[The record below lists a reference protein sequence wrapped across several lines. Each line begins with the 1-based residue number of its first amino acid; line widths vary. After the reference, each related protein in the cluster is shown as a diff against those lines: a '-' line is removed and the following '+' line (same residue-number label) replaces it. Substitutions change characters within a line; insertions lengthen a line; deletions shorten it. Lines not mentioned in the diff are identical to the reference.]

1 MKFDLHNLKG
11 KKISDLQLEDTVF
24 GIEPNR
30 GVVRQAIL
38 AELTNMRQGTH
49 STKNRAL
56 VRGGGKKPFK
66 QKGRGGARAGTIR
79 SPLWRGGGTVFGPEP
94 HVYKHKLPKKISLL
108 ARKSILSEKV
118 KSNELFVVEDL
129 NVKSPKTA
137 DFYTIL
143 KDLNFEKKKITILV
157 SANDRNLD
165 LAVRNLRNVYL
176 VDSRKASAY
185 DLIDCNQL
193 IVEKSSIDILTNLLS
208 VN

>member
-1 MKFDLHNLKG
+1 MKFDLHNLNG
-11 KKISDLQLEDTVF
+11 KKVSDFQLDDKVF
-24 GIEPNR
+24 GIKPNHA
-30 GVVRQAIL
+30 VVRQAIL

-49 STKNRAL
+49 SSKNRAN

-94 HVYKHKLPKKISLL
+94 HSYKHKLPKKFSLL

-118 KSNELFVVEDL
+118 KSNELYVVEDL
-129 NVKSPKTA
+129 NIESSKTS
-137 DFYTIL
+137 DFIRIL
-143 KDLNFEKKKITILV
+143 KNLNFEKKKITILV

-176 VDSRKASAY
+176 VDSRKVSAY